1 MEFRKMDFATFINR
15 LSKETR
21 FDRNLIQQFFEKRI
35 KSESMYS
42 EFEQEFQKVWK
53 DWMKEGGNGEN
64 ISEFFVENGEQL
76 FRKLLTTLFPFNRD
90 RKQIYI
96 VFKEG
101 GTPEDIIIHFFYRFS
116 KKELEALNKA
126 FSFYKIREVSQRAA
140 LTRLFLEAFLV
151 LHPIISRVVGF
162 QYSMMVD
169 ESKFLEKERG
179 RILFLELVARP
190 SE

>member
-1 MEFRKMDFATFINR
+1 MDFPAFINH
-15 LSKETR
+15 LAKETR
-21 FDRNLIQQFFEKRI
+21 FDRNLLQQAYEREI
-35 KSESMYS
+35 KTQAAYTGYKED
-42 EFEQEFQKVWK
+42 FQFIWDKWIG
-53 DWMKEGGNGEN
+53 EGGNSEN
-64 ISEFFVENGEQL
+64 ISEFFVANGEQL
-76 FRKLLTTLFPFNRD
+76 FRELLTSLFPFNRD

-140 LTRLFLEAFLV
+140 LTRLFLEAFLM
-151 LHPIISRVVGF
+151 LHPIISGVVGF

>member
-1 MEFRKMDFATFINR
+1 MDFAAFIDR

-21 FDRNLIQQFFEKRI
+21 FDRKLIQQFFEKRI
-35 KSESMYS
+35 KNEPIYG
-42 EFEQEFQKVWK
+42 EFEQQFQKVWK

-64 ISEFFVENGEQL
+64 ISEFFVQNGEQL
-76 FRKLLTTLFPFNRD
+76 FRQLLTTLFPFNRD
-90 RKQIYI
+90 RKQIYM

-101 GTPEDIIIHFFYRFS
+101 GTPEDTIIHFFYRFS
-116 KKELEALNKA
+116 KRELESLNKA
-126 FSFYKIREVSQRAA
+126 FAFYKIREVSQRAA
-140 LTRLFLEAFLV
+140 LTRLFLEAFLL
-151 LHPIISRVVGF
+151 LHPIISRAVGF
-162 QYSMMVD
+162 QYSIMVD